1 MEGPCGFRHDVHGVE
16 VQRLQGT
23 LQETSGRLSISLN
36 KKTPTLPSHDDW
48 CCAHSTFRLHVECS
62 DFSKPIYHVNTIDI
76 SKAEMVKAEEG
87 VAGEQVKAEQGAGE
101 KVKTE
106 QAEVDQQLKSQ
117 IEFCFSDSNLP
128 KNKFLLQPTKKTP
141 EGWVSLK
148 TISEFKKMRD
158 MGATVRA
165 SVLVRISVSRFE
177 N

>member
-1 MEGPCGFRHDVHGVE
+1 
-16 VQRLQGT
+16 
-23 LQETSGRLSISLN
+23 
-36 KKTPTLPSHDDW
+36 
-48 CCAHSTFRLHVECS
+48 VECS
-62 DFSKPIYHVNTIDI
+62 DFSKPIYHVNAIDI

-101 KVKTE
+101 MVKTE

-158 MGATVRA
+158 MGAPVSESLSPRTYISENFLFLELIHQPAGGETCRRRQ
-165 SVLVRISVSRFE
+165 SIRIPGRRRQGGELSPNHGASRF
-177 N
+177 